1 MIYDYDMISLINF
14 KEFLLILTYY
24 LKYKIQIL
32 NQNVISN
39 KRPSIIILKVINN
52 DKVIHTR
59 SLMIIVRDINQKH
72 TEKYQKHRYN
82 K

>member
-32 NQNVISN
+32 N
-39 KRPSIIILKVINN
+39 
-52 DKVIHTR
+52 
-59 SLMIIVRDINQKH
+59 
-72 TEKYQKHRYN
+72 
-82 K
+82 